1 MTTLALIFFGYIVAQ
16 ALVILAACALV
27 ARKPN
32 PFKARKADHD
42 KARNLASRTL
52 KRIHP

>member
-32 PFKARKADHD
+32 PFKPRKTDHD
-42 KARNLASRTL
+42 KARMLLRNTL
-52 KRIHP
+52 RRVHP